1 MGVVSVLVFSHI
13 FLLLDGVFCAI
24 FFDGLCFEESGMER
38 EREIERK
45 LKKRVE
51 STGGWCLKF
60 LSSIS
65 GVPDRIC
72 LFPEGK
78 AVFVELKRHGAKPR
92 PLQRRQIEKIRKLGF
107 RVEVIDSEE
116 GIEEL
121 IHSVGINKGEAR
133 KE

>member
-1 MGVVSVLVFSHI
+1 
-13 FLLLDGVFCAI
+13 
-24 FFDGLCFEESGMER
+24 MER
-38 EREIERK
+38 ERDVERK

-72 LFPEGK
+72 LFPGGK
-78 AVFVELKRHGAKPR
+78 AVFVELKRHGEKPR
-92 PLQRRQIEKIRKLGF
+92 PLQQRVIGKIRKLGF

-116 GIEEL
+116 GIQEL
-121 IHSVGINKGEAR
+121 IKSLEEAED
-133 KE
+133 K

>member
-1 MGVVSVLVFSHI
+1 
-13 FLLLDGVFCAI
+13 
-24 FFDGLCFEESGMER
+24 MER
-38 EREIERK
+38 ERDVERK

-72 LFPEGK
+72 LFPGGK
-78 AVFVELKRHGAKPR
+78 AVFVELKRHGENPR
-92 PLQRRQIEKIRKLGF
+92 PLQQRIIGKIRKLGF

-116 GIEEL
+116 GIQEL
-121 IHSVGINKGEAR
+121 IKSLEETEDK
-133 KE
+133 